1 MFYSIDEA
9 RLQAQKRLPRIVFD
23 FVDGASGNETLP
35 DFNSNELSKIRLMPR
50 VLKNI
55 ENRNLSKNFMSL
67 NYNLPFGFAP
77 MGLCNLTWPNA
88 DTMMAYESKVKNIPH
103 CVSMASSTTL
113 EEIFEK
119 TEGRSW
125 FQIYV
130 GQDESFVLEMI
141 NRAKDI
147 GYKVLILT
155 VDVPVLSRRAKDQRN
170 GFDVPYRFGFKQFID
185 FATHPTWSILSLIN
199 GPPKPM
205 NYFTSKSKKGFVRK
219 ESRGSSDYN
228 FLRKV
233 REIWKD
239 KLVVKGV
246 MSSDDAK
253 KIKDTGADAIY
264 ISNHGGRQLESA
276 PASINVLS
284 DIRKSVGKSF
294 PLIFDSGVRSGD
306 DIIKSIAMGAD
317 FVMVG
322 RPLMYGIGA
331 NGHKGL
337 KKILEIIESE
347 LSTTLGLVGLK
358 NVNDVSSDIIYKNKG

>member
-1 MFYSIDEA
+1 
-9 RLQAQKRLPRIVFD
+9 
-23 FVDGASGNETLP
+23 
-35 DFNSNELSKIRLMPR
+35 
-50 VLKNI
+50 
-55 ENRNLSKNFMSL
+55 
-67 NYNLPFGFAP
+67 
-77 MGLCNLTWPNA
+77 
-88 DTMMAYESKVKNIPH
+88 
-103 CVSMASSTTL
+103 
-113 EEIFEK
+113 
-119 TEGRSW
+119 
-125 FQIYV
+125 
-130 GQDESFVLEMI
+130 
-141 NRAKDI
+141 
-147 GYKVLILT
+147 
-155 VDVPVLSRRAKDQRN
+155 
-170 GFDVPYRFGFKQFID
+170 
-185 FATHPTWSILSLIN
+185 
-199 GPPKPM
+199 M

-246 MSSDDAK
+246 MSPDDSK

-276 PASINVLS
+276 PASIHVLS

-294 PLIFDSGVRSGD
+294 PLIFDSGVRSGE

-337 KKILEIIESE
+337 KKILEIIENE

-358 NVNDVSSDIIYKNKG
+358 NVNDVSSDIVYKSKG